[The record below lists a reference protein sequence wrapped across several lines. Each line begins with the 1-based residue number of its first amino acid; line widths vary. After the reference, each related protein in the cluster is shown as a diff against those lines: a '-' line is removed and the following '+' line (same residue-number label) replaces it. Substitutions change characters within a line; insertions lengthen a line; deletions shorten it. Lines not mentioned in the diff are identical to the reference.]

1 MSVQRYHRW
10 IRAIAEDPRTDIEGV
25 IQHIHKHCGA
35 ELDESFSNDDM
46 VNWIASME
54 NLIAI
59 SKVLL
64 RVTVRP
70 TEHLARLEEQVAK
83 HPESR
88 TPEPKRV
95 SYDSSE
101 RD

>member
-10 IRAIAEDPRTDIEGV
+10 IRAIAEDPQTDIEG
-25 IQHIHKHCGA
+25 IIEHIHKHCGA

-64 RVTVRP
+64 RVEVKPKDRI
-70 TEHLARLEEQVAK
+70 ARLEAQVAK
-83 HPESR
+83 HPEIR
-88 TPEPKRV
+88 IPEPKRI
-95 SYDSSE
+95 SYDSAE
-101 RD
+101 RT